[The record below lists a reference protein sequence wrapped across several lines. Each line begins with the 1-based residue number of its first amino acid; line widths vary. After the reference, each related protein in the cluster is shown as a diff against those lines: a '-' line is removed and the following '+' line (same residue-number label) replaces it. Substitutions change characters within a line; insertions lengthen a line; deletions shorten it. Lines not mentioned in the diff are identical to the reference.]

1 MRNNMHLLLLVFISG
16 LLLLS
21 SCKSRKERFETIT
34 TRIQYDVPI
43 TGQDPQLDWWVN
55 NIEGS
60 RREPFVKRIMEGTE
74 SGEFKAFDYFHE
86 PLTPE
91 QVKAIG
97 SDTVYMTL
105 IRETPPYEE
114 YDTMVVYTTD
124 YRDIVKIRFLEEW
137 IWDPTTLDFEKK
149 VIGIAPLAAQKVG
162 DEVYNRFLF
171 WIFPGGNAPVF

>member
-1 MRNNMHLLLLVFISG
+1 MRTIVYGPLLLFLVG
-16 LLLLS
+16 LLILS
-21 SCKSRKERFETIT
+21 SCTSKKERFEVIT

-43 TGQDPQLDWWVN
+43 TGQDPDLDWWIN

-60 RREPFVKRIMEGTE
+60 RREPFVKRIMEGAE
-74 SGEFKAFDYFHE
+74 SGEFKAFDYFYA

-91 QVKAIG
+91 QVKAIN
-97 SDTVYMTL
+97 SDTAYMTL
-105 IRETPPYEE
+105 VREIPPYEQ

-124 YRDIVKIRFLEEW
+124 YRDIVKMRFLEEW
-137 IWDPTTLDFEKK
+137 TWDPASLEFQKK

-171 WIFPGGNAPVF
+171 WIFPGGSAPVF